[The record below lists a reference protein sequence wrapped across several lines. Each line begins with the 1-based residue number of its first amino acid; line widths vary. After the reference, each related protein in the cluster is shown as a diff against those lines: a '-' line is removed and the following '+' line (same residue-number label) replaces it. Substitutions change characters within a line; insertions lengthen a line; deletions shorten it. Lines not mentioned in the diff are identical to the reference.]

1 MDLFLK
7 KKGRTFINGQ
17 HFFFSSDSNQ
27 NYIGFTP
34 LKKKS
39 KLLSLVLYTTLF
51 YLCVR
56 RGLANSLHRV
66 WTFLRALTKYARHD
80 VLTMNTI
87 RNCNERPHDRPITI
101 IHPSFIS
108 RQSDQKEIL
117 RWQSDLAINGVWS
130 ANLIKMGVVTN
141 FSK

>member
-1 MDLFLK
+1 MLFLFTK
-7 KKGRTFINGQ
+7 SGQ
-17 HFFFSSDSNQ
+17 MAHVESRDRHADGDLKRKYFYHWSTLFFSSDSNQ
-27 NYIGFTP
+27 IYIGFTP

-56 RGLANSLHRV
+56 RGIANSLHRV

-108 RQSDQKEIL
+108 R
-117 RWQSDLAINGVWS
+117 
-130 ANLIKMGVVTN
+130 
-141 FSK
+141 

>member
-1 MDLFLK
+1 MHDRTLHKNMGLFLTK
-7 KKGRTFINGQ
+7 KKGFLSLVSTL
-17 HFFFSSDSNQ
+17 FFQFRLKSKLPIP
-27 NYIGFTP
+27 IGFTP

-101 IHPSFIS
+101 IHPSFI
-108 RQSDQKEIL
+108 I
-117 RWQSDLAINGVWS
+117 
-130 ANLIKMGVVTN
+130 
-141 FSK
+141 